1 MPTLDELKEKYASVL
16 DLVKQRN
23 VRLDHLHVQDDKL
36 FMQGAAPND
45 AVKNQIWDAIKEVD
59 ASYSDL
65 TCDLSIDSSLPA
77 PADDAPAAP
86 EATAYTVQAG
96 GSLWKISQHFYG
108 AGNLFKKIIEANP
121 DKLEDENSVIH
132 PGDVLNIPPAE
143 EGQGA

>member
-1 MPTLDELKEKYASVL
+1 MPTLDELKQKYASVL

-45 AVKNQIWDAIKEVD
+45 AVKNQIWDAIKAVD

-77 PADDAPAAP
+77 PADDAPA
-86 EATAYTVQAG
+86 YTVQVG
-96 GSLWKISQHFYG
+96 DSLWKISKQFYG

-121 DKLEDENSVIH
+121 DKLEDEKSVIH

-143 EGQGA
+143 GAQGA